1 LIDNGKVIT
10 TNFGDYKI
18 PNIQDIPPLKTVVLE
33 TVPHGPGPYNS
44 LAIGEVA
51 NVPVA
56 AAIANAVED
65 AIGIRIKDLPITSEK
80 VFQALKSAR

>member
-1 LIDNGKVIT
+1 
-10 TNFGDYKI
+10 
-18 PNIQDIPPLKTVVLE
+18 
-33 TVPHGPGPYNS
+33 
-44 LAIGEVA
+44 VA

-80 VFQALKSAR
+80 VFQALKGGS